1 MTLAALTNQLVAL
14 GDAAVAFV
22 PYRGNLQEF
31 VEPGRQV
38 AWAI

>member
-1 MTLAALTNQLVAL
+1 MTLAALTNQRVAL
-14 GDAAVAFV
+14 GDEAVAFV

>member
-1 MTLAALTNQLVAL
+1 MKLATLTNQRVAL

-22 PYRGNLQEF
+22 PYRGSLQEF

-38 AWAI
+38 A